1 MQFITA
7 YRMFLS
13 KKFFG
18 HGINSF
24 RHLCDQAPY
33 TTKDVIKNNNKFFS
47 PIDGY
52 YYLEKNITN
61 GETKVNAFFI
71 NEDQKLEFEKISQVL
86 RDSII
91 SKDSSQIFKANEN
104 LELFKN
110 NNSIVSFQIHHQIL
124 DSIKSPSLL
133 KKGDYV
139 FASSEYDNGCNTHPH
154 NFHLQILSELGL
166 FGYVFLLLFFIYL
179 IFIFFKNLINTILIK
194 NKKKQYNNNL
204 YCVFIILGLIQF
216 LFPIIPSGNIFNNWL
231 SIFFY
236 FNLAFLI
243 NILYYNK

>member
-1 MQFITA
+1 
-7 YRMFLS
+7 
-13 KKFFG
+13 
-18 HGINSF
+18 
-24 RHLCDQAPY
+24 
-33 TTKDVIKNNNKFFS
+33 VIKNNNKFFS

-166 FGYVFLLLFFIYL
+166 FGYVFLLFFFIYL
-179 IFIFFKNLINTILIK
+179 IFIFFKNLINIIFIK
-194 NKKKQYNNNL
+194 NKNKQYNNNL
-204 YCVFIILGLIQF
+204 YCIFIILGLIQF
-216 LFPIIPSGNIFNNWL
+216 LFPIVPSGNIFTNWL

-236 FNLAFLI
+236 FNLAFLF